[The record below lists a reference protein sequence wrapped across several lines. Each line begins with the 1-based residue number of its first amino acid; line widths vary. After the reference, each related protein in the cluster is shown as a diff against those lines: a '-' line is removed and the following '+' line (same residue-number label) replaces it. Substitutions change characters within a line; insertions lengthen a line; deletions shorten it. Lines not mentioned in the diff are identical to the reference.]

1 MLKYF
6 GIILCGALLFAA
18 GCATETEPPPDW
30 AAAPATNSVVPATNR
45 LALRPIP
52 PVAHTNRA
60 VAVHTNPIVVIHTN
74 PAIPLPP
81 PPQPAPILT
90 WTSLDAW
97 AAANHLGAP
106 RLLTSSPVST
116 WAISSPAGTLVF
128 EIGSH
133 EIIWNRT
140 IIQLG
145 FTPEMIDNQIFVH
158 GLDLQ
163 KTIEPL
169 LLGYPLDFPKSNP
182 VIVIDPGHGGINAG
196 TLNVLGGPP
205 EKVFTLDT
213 AKRLAYLLSTNGWK
227 VYLTRTDDTDLSL
240 SNRFAFANAHHAD
253 LFISL
258 HYNSAAPDRRQNGL
272 ETYCLTP
279 THMPSTLTRGYAD
292 PLTDIYP
299 NNYFDVQNFLLA
311 VRLHTAVL
319 HATGEEDRGIR
330 RARFMG
336 VLHGLHCPGVLI
348 EDGYLSNPAE
358 ATRIE
363 MPEFRQHIAEAIAS
377 ALRLSPPPAP
387 PIGPP
392 PMPAASMPSNAP
404 VAPAVPSVPATP
416 SNISSN
422 EHATHI

>member
-1 MLKYF
+1 MLKYTA
-6 GIILCGALLFAA
+6 IILCAALLFVA
-18 GCATETEPPPDW
+18 GCATETEAPSDW
-30 AAAPATNSVVPATNR
+30 SAAPATNSVVLATNR
-45 LALRPIP
+45 LAWKPIP
-52 PVAHTNRA
+52 PAIHARTNQA
-60 VAVHTNPIVVIHTN
+60 VAVSHTN
-74 PAIPLPP
+74 PAIRTQPLPL
-81 PPQPAPILT
+81 QPAPILT

-97 AAANHLGAP
+97 AAAHHLGTP
-106 RLLTSSPVST
+106 ILLTSSPVST
-116 WAISSPAGTLVF
+116 WAISSSAGTLVF

-133 EIIWNRT
+133 EIIWNRA

-169 LLGYPLDFPKSNP
+169 LLGAALQFPATNP
-182 VIVIDPGHGGINAG
+182 VLVIDPGHGGINAG

-348 EDGYLSNPAE
+348 ENGYLSNPAE

-363 MPEFRQHIAEAIAS
+363 MPEFRQHIAEAIAT
-377 ALRLSPPPAP
+377 ALRLYSPL

-392 PMPAASMPSNAP
+392 PAPAASVPSNAP
-404 VAPAVPSVPATP
+404 VAPAAPAPTIPSTP